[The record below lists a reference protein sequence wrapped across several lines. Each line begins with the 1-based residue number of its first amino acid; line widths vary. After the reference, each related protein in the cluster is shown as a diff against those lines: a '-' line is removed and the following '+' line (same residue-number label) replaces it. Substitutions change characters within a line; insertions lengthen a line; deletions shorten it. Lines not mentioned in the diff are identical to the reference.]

1 MEREGPLHAPSSCL
15 SKRWEEQAVEAA
27 ITAAQARRN
36 GVATAFW
43 AEIRGGITPDEALLQ
58 EPAKRGRRK
67 QRLLRT
73 LGGRV
78 ERR

>member
-1 MEREGPLHAPSSCL
+1 MD
-15 SKRWEEQAVEAA
+15 
-27 ITAAQARRN
+27 QARRN

-73 LGGRV
+73 LGGRA

>member
-1 MEREGPLHAPSSCL
+1 
-15 SKRWEEQAVEAA
+15 VEAA
-27 ITAAQARRN
+27 ITAAQAKRN

-58 EPAKRGRRK
+58 EPAKRGRK

>member
-1 MEREGPLHAPSSCL
+1 
-15 SKRWEEQAVEAA
+15 VEAA

-58 EPAKRGRRK
+58 EPAKRGRK